1 MCDDLNAKHVKRKMA
16 NYFSNMYLFHEL
28 NHHTYF
34 PNGSPNAYIFDCCN
48 EHQMND
54 GFSKPNKITN
64 FAVAR
69 NHSIA
74 YFRVTIF
81 KNISVTSLAPKTE

>member
-1 MCDDLNAKHVKRKMA
+1 
-16 NYFSNMYLFHEL
+16 MYLFHEF
-28 NHHTYF
+28 NYHTYF

-54 GFSKPNKITN
+54 GFSKPNKIAN

-81 KNISVTSLAPKTE
+81 KNISVTSLAPKRSEVR

>member
-1 MCDDLNAKHVKRKMA
+1 MQNILSVVDWPTTLVKL
-16 NYFSNMYLFHEL
+16 YLYHEL

-54 GFSKPNKITN
+54 GFSKPNKIAN

-81 KNISVTSLAPKTE
+81 KNISVTSLAPKRSEIR